1 MHLGTLNLIERNAS
15 IFPNTEPETLR
26 RGGIFRGDILMKT
39 NRIKEFMVRDHDRL
53 FRTLKDFRQTKDKDP
68 ARAWELLL
76 EFKSGLLG
84 HITWE
89 EEILFP
95 SIECRTDMH
104 IPGPFIRT
112 RTEHQQIR
120 GFLEKLTDRIVQRGE
135 EAEEL
140 GKNLINL
147 LILHCEEEEKILFPW
162 IEMTLNEADQEDA
175 LNKIGHSAVMK
186 KDR

>member
-1 MHLGTLNLIERNAS
+1 
-15 IFPNTEPETLR
+15 
-26 RGGIFRGDILMKT
+26 MKT
-39 NRIKEFMVRDHDRL
+39 NIIKEFVIRDHDRL
-53 FRTLKDFRQTKDKDP
+53 LRTLKDFQQIKDKDP

-76 EFKSGLLG
+76 EFRTGLLR
-84 HITWE
+84 HIAWE

-104 IPGPFIRT
+104 IPGPSIRT

-120 GFLEKLTDRIVQRGE
+120 GFLEKLTDQIVQRRE
-135 EAEEL
+135 DAEEL

-147 LILHCEEEEKILFPW
+147 LILHYEEEEKILYPW

-175 LNKIGHSAVMK
+175 LNKMGHSAVMK
-186 KDR
+186 KDK